1 MLLVAAI
8 LLAIFVLPRGWGV
21 VAVAVG
27 LTIELAEAWFW
38 VWLSRRRRPAV
49 GIEAM
54 IGARATVVTP
64 CRPRGQVRVQGELW
78 QAQCEPG
85 ADPGDE
91 VEVVG
96 SDGLTLLVR
105 PR

>member
-21 VAVAVG
+21 VAIAVG
-27 LTIELAEAWFW
+27 LAIELAEAWFW
-38 VWLSRRRRPAV
+38 YWLSRRRRPAV
-49 GIEAM
+49 GMEAM
-54 IGARATVVTP
+54 IGTRAKVVTP
-64 CRPRGQVRVQGELW
+64 CRPRGRVRVQGELW
-78 QAQCEPG
+78 QAECEPG

-91 VEVVG
+91 VDIVG
-96 SDGLTLLVR
+96 FEGLRLLVT